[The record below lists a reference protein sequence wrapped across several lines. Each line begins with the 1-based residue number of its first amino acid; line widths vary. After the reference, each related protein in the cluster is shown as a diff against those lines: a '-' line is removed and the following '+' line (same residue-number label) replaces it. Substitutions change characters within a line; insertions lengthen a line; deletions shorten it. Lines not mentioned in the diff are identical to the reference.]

1 MKFQRLVGILILTA
15 SVGPLPA
22 TSSEQDQKPTLNKP
36 DSSQKPSLGE
46 APAPS
51 LNGPV
56 NATIIDAHQLLMVH
70 RVYIES
76 MDNNLNLKLDQALSK
91 LGPFQVAASR
101 GGADAI
107 LRGTCFDSP
116 HLKDVH
122 SEVFLTTK
130 AGKAIWQDVIRRPY
144 NPPALSK
151 VVAQTANM
159 VVMQLRESL
168 QAARHR

>member
-1 MKFQRLVGILILTA
+1 MKVHRVVGTSFLIAFAALLHGFA
-15 SVGPLPA
+15 G
-22 TSSEQDQKPTLNKP
+22 QDQKPTLNKP
-36 DSSQKPSLGE
+36 DSSQKPSLGS
-46 APAPS
+46 AAPS

-70 RVYIES
+70 RVYVES
-76 MDNNLNLKLDQALSK
+76 MDNNLNLKLDEDLSK

-101 GGADAI
+101 NGADAI

-116 HLKDVH
+116 RLKDVH

-151 VVAQTANM
+151 VVAQTANE
-159 VVMQLRESL
+159 VVAQLRESL
-168 QAARHR
+168 EAARHR